1 MSSVAKTTAGRNR
14 AVKEGRLDS
23 TPGGLKKQDLTYNS
37 RDRVV
42 SKEKHKLG
50 KTLYKEMGNEGLKGW
65 NKACEMASDE
75 LGYWPV
81 PIKKRTKFYKLAKSN
96 FDDLHS

>member
-1 MSSVAKTTAGRNR
+1 MSTATTTAGRNR

-23 TPGGLKKQDLTYNS
+23 TPGGNTKKDLTFNS

-50 KTLYKEMGNEGLKGW
+50 KALYKEMGDEGLKGW
-65 NKACEMASDE
+65 NKACEMAADE
-75 LGYWPV
+75 LGYWQV
-81 PIKKRTKFYKLAKSN
+81 PIKKRTKFYKLAKEN
-96 FDDLHS
+96 FEELKR